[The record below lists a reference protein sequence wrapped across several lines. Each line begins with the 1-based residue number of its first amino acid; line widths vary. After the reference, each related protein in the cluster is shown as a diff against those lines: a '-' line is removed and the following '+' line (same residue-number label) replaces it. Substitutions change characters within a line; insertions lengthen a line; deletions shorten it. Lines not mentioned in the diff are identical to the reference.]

1 MIDFAQA
8 AHEAATVRKAT
19 PRELDSLAAVL
30 ARAFHDDP
38 VARWMVTDDGRRL
51 RFLQRNFR
59 LFLRRLW
66 FEQDECYTTENVAGA
81 IVWELPGRWKA
92 GMLDQLR
99 LLPAMLAINGRL
111 LPRWG
116 RALAT
121 MESHHPAEPHY
132 YLPVVGVEPQ
142 WQGRGLGTALLRP
155 VLERCD
161 DEKLPAYLE
170 ASSPRNRAL
179 YQWHGFKVTGQFSV
193 GPGSPPLWPMWRTPT
208 GEGADR

>member
-99 LLPAMLAINGRL
+99 
-111 LPRWG
+111 
-116 RALAT
+116 
-121 MESHHPAEPHY
+121 
-132 YLPVVGVEPQ
+132 
-142 WQGRGLGTALLRP
+142 
-155 VLERCD
+155 
-161 DEKLPAYLE
+161 
-170 ASSPRNRAL
+170 
-179 YQWHGFKVTGQFSV
+179 
-193 GPGSPPLWPMWRTPT
+193 
-208 GEGADR
+208 